1 MSLCGWGG
9 CSDVCA
15 YCIDHWAD
23 VLLVS
28 LYAWDEHVHKMLYH
42 LLAYADVDVDADA
55 DADVDVDER

>member
-1 MSLCGWGG
+1 MCG
-9 CSDVCA
+9 

-42 LLAYADVDVDADA
+42 VLAYADVD
-55 DADVDVDER
+55 ADVRISKYLCGETLFHWLQPPEM